1 MRHLAIKLSSTKE
14 RGFHDHCS
22 NIIMER
28 TGTDEAVLRDLLDKI
43 SGEFN
48 SLCTPSTP
56 HTSQIYILFY
66 LGITH
71 YKPFFDQENLIEI

>member
-1 MRHLAIKLSSTKE
+1 
-14 RGFHDHCS
+14 
-22 NIIMER
+22 MER

-56 HTSQIYILFY
+56 STPSTPLTSQIYILFY